1 MLIDF
6 RLDGK
11 TIIVIGGGR
20 EGCRKILNVID
31 SNAQVTVVSN
41 DFSDAIK
48 SFAEQGKIRLHRA
61 KIKDPQDFV
70 AHLDPKPDM
79 LLAVTN
85 DATLNAQLL
94 EAGKAAGCIVYSVD
108 APELSDFTFP
118 AAAKV
123 GDVKIAVST
132 GGKSPA
138 MARELRQRI
147 SKYVTPEDLLAIELQ
162 SYLRKLLKISV
173 VDYHERSKF
182 LNEMLNNVDIK
193 QALKD
198 GKLSEAKQ
206 LALKLMQ
213 SKEALPT

>member
-6 RLDGK
+6 RLEGK

-31 SNAQVTVVSN
+31 SNAQITVVSSE
-41 DFSDAIK
+41 FSDGIK
-48 SFAEQGKIRLHRA
+48 TFAEQGKIRLHRA
-61 KIKDPQDFV
+61 QIKEPQDFV
-70 AHLDPKPDM
+70 DRLDPKPDM

-85 DATLNAQLL
+85 DTALNIKLL
-94 EAGKAAGCIVYSVD
+94 KAGKAAGCIVYSVD

-147 SKYVTPEDLLAIELQ
+147 AKYVTPEDLLAIELQ
-162 SYLRKLLKISV
+162 AYLRKLLKASF
-173 VDYHERSKF
+173 VDYHDRSKF
-182 LNEMLNNVDIK
+182 LNEMLNNIEIK

-198 GKLSEAKQ
+198 GKLDEAKQ
-206 LALKLMQ
+206 VALKFMH

>member
-31 SNAQVTVVSN
+31 SNAQVTVVSS

-70 AHLDPKPDM
+70 AHLDPKPDL

-85 DATLNAQLL
+85 DTALNAQLL
-94 EAGKAAGCIVYSVD
+94 KAGKAAGCIVYSVD

-147 SKYVTPEDLLAIELQ
+147 SKCVTPEDLLAIELQ
-162 SYLRKLLKISV
+162 SYLRKLLKTSV